1 MNVGHLTITMNVGHL
16 TIMLAAEAFKYEL
29 VVAEVDSMQED
40 RKIIDA
46 DVSILCDSNAT
57 FLSTDSVNTYDTSVI
72 SRSYTDMHFVIGRN
86 GATYLNSF
94 APTVD
99 SDIPNESYTM
109 EESNHVEASA
119 HTIER
124 EIETWGQMLETESR
138 IISDRSLFSKHCFHD
153 TSRSS
158 NSDGFRDSREIS
170 IEDELE
176 LINVLKNSQMVVSD
190 SHYAMYRSSPLVGS
204 LNGAYEND
212 NGIPFTDSNDGIWF

>member
-1 MNVGHLTITMNVGHL
+1 MDVGHL

-29 VVAEVDSMQED
+29 VVAEVDNMQED

-57 FLSTDSVNTYDTSVI
+57 FLFTDSINTYDTSVI

-86 GATYLNSF
+86 GATNLNSF
-94 APTVD
+94 DPTVD

-124 EIETWGQMLETESR
+124 VTETWGQMLETESR
-138 IISDRSLFSKHCFHD
+138 IISDRSLFSKDCFHD
-153 TSRSS
+153 TSRSL

-190 SHYAMYRSSPLVGS
+190 SHYTMYRSAPLVGS
-204 LNGAYEND
+204 LNSEYEND
-212 NGIPFTDSNDGIWF
+212 YGIPFTDSSYGIWF